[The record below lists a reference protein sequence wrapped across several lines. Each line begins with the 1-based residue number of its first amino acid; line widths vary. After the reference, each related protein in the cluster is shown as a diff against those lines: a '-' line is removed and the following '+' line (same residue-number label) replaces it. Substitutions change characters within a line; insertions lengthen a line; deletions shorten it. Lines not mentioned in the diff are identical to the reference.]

1 LWLFC
6 KSQALSTDRNEVMV
20 CFFIEF
26 LLVCVYVMIFMYIC
40 EIILKQTGMK
50 NLPIGIQSFED
61 LRNNDYLYVEKVKIW
76 ILRFHRHINLR
87 VTSLKR

>member
-40 EIILKQTGMK
+40 KTEIKKKRHGTAQTK
-50 NLPIGIQSFED
+50 RTGID
-61 LRNNDYLYVEKVKIW
+61 I
-76 ILRFHRHINLR
+76 I
-87 VTSLKR
+87 